1 MKELIKFKMREGETD
16 IEFSF
21 MEPNKAV
28 ITEAEEVN
36 SIAFADLSRKGY
48 LTTHEVVKLYSER
61 GGIFTKD
68 EEEDFKN
75 VLAEYL
81 AEDKKLKDL
90 PVDGTLNV
98 ELTDKVAVLK
108 EKVLYY
114 YNKQDSI
121 FEKTAERKAREITL
135 WHYALALV
143 FKDGKPFFEGRDY
156 KNRKK
161 LFEDNFSTL
170 KEEVLKRG
178 IWYATAYVSGVK
190 MEEVPYPESVSK
202 PVAQ

>member
-1 MKELIKFKMREGETD
+1 MNELIKFKVKDGEVEH
-16 IEFSF
+16 EFSF
-21 MEPNKAV
+21 IEPSKSV
-28 ITEAEEVN
+28 LTEAEEVN
-36 SIAFADLSRKGY
+36 SIAFADFCRKGF

-81 AEDKKLKDL
+81 NEDKKLKDAE
-90 PVDGTLNV
+90 VKEDAQAQ
-98 ELTDKVAVLK
+98 KVTALK
-108 EKVLYY
+108 DRVLYY

-121 FEKTAERKAREITL
+121 FDKTAERKAREATL

-143 FKDGKPFFEGRDY
+143 YKDGKAFFDGRDF
-156 KNRKK
+156 KNRKRIFDESPS
-161 LFEDNFSTL
+161 LL
-170 KEEVLKRG
+170 KEEAFKRG

-190 MEEVPYPESVSK
+190 MDDVPYPEVDSTK